1 MDGRWRMDERLV
13 RNLHGRRGR
22 DGQRL
27 CDLLW
32 STRWNDRSRVQ
43 KSGSSIGT
51 KVEQAICKV

>member
-1 MDGRWRMDERLV
+1 MDEKLV
-13 RNLHGRRGR
+13 RNLHGRWGR

-32 STRWNDRSRVQ
+32 STRWSDRSRVQ